1 MRTRRE
7 RTAWWMVVL
16 VMCAGLAAPARA
28 ITTTEIEDT
37 LVNADGSKIEGSVT
51 ISWRAFTASD
61 GMTLPRSAI
70 TVNIVQGVLKVSL
83 TPNENATPTGTSY
96 SVSYLLNNGSRSYET
111 WVVPASS
118 TPVTVS
124 QIRVAIVPVAG
135 TVIGQSQVS
144 GLVAALDGKADKAL
158 ENTFTARQVI
168 EESSPSSTNA
178 LLSFQEAGGGN
189 SIGFRL
195 PTLTTSTLYTLPVAD
210 GLSGQQLATDGVG
223 NMFWSAAGNGVSPG
237 AHYEIFQDSG
247 TSITQRT
254 VANFSNGLTVF
265 DNSGQTRTEV
275 QPVFGSAA
283 ATITEGNDARLSD
296 ARTPLAHASTH
307 GSGGSDVVT
316 PAGIGALKNS
326 NDTLTSVSPGVAALT
341 VKGITG
347 QSAALQQWLKDD
359 GTVMALIG
367 PTGSA
372 FFRQMGINSELGG
385 TVASIIM
392 QVDGLNKFAFSAFNT
407 TLNVNRYDDSGVFK
421 DTPFQILRSGDIF
434 VNTSLNVSDPTATTG
449 ATTLRVKAGQGQSTT
464 ALQQWQNNSSTVL
477 ADVDSAGNLNLYG
490 GYVDFNETSAPP
502 PPAANEVR
510 LFADAVTGEL
520 SVKKDDGSLVSLE
533 SGAGGGG
540 GSFGVFQDAETPGGT
555 IDGVNAVFTLVAAP
569 NPAAS
574 LELTKNGIVQ
584 KAGLDYMLSG
594 STVTFVAGAEPL
606 SGAVLLAWYR
616 TDGSAAGGDLTG
628 TYPNPVVT
636 GIRGRVVSASAPANG
651 QCLVWNSSSN
661 LWEPTTC
668 ARETASLQWHFAG
681 MPSAGAQAMT
691 LTVPE
696 GITGGLLTESRI
708 VVNTTGSAST
718 FNIERC
724 TASCTGTS
732 PVFSS
737 IYGSDRA
744 LPLNTRTA
752 AGGVPT
758 TTTVNAGD
766 QFRVDLVSVGAG
778 VSDVTV
784 SLTYQYTAAN

>member
-16 VMCAGLAAPARA
+16 VMCGGLAAPARA

-37 LVNADGSKIEGSVT
+37 LVNADGTKIEGSVT
-51 ISWRAFTASD
+51 ISWKAFTASD
-61 GMTLPRSAI
+61 GTTLPSSAI

-83 TPNENATPTGTSY
+83 TPNEDATPTGTSY

-111 WVVPASS
+111 WVVPASA

-178 LLSFQEAGGGN
+178 LLSFQKAGGGD

-210 GLSGQQLATDGVG
+210 GLPGQQLATDGVG
-223 NMFWSAAGNGVSPG
+223 NMFWSAPGSGAGEGT
-237 AHYEIFQDSG
+237 AYEIFQNSG
-247 TSITQRT
+247 TSVTQRT
-254 VANFSNGLTVF
+254 VANFSNGLTAF

-275 QPVFGSAA
+275 QPVFGSTA
-283 ATITEGNDARLSD
+283 ATITEGDDARLSD

-316 PAGIGALKNS
+316 PGSIGALKNS

-407 TLNVNRYDDSGVFK
+407 KLNVNRYDDSGVFK

-555 IDGVNAVFTLVAAP
+555 IDGVNAAFTLVAAP

-636 GIRGRVVSASAPANG
+636 GIRGRVVSASTPADG